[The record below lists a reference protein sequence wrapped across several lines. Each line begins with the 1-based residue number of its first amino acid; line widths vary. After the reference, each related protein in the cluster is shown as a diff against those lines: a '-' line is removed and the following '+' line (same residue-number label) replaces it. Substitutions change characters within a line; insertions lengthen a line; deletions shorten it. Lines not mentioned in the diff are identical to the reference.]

1 MMADVEKGTKFGKLT
16 ILEDLGMILQKSG
29 KKRHFVR
36 CLCDC
41 GTIKDINWYDL
52 KNGKIKSCG
61 CFFKRMI
68 SDLGKKITK
77 ERNGNPKHNLCHT
90 DLYKKYHQIKGEC
103 YNKNNVKYEN
113 FGGRGIK
120 ICNDWMNFENF
131 YKWAKENGYSEEKKS
146 LCRKN
151 LDEGFN
157 PENCFWE
164 SPDFLRKHCVCNES
178 KQKIYEKAGIWRKG
192 NKDKMFEA
200 IGKAM
205 KTKLQKYGTV
215 VTANREK
222 CSWKQGWREIGGKR
236 KYFRSLWE
244 ANYARYLE
252 FLKQHNEIKEWEH
265 EPDTFWFKNI
275 KRGCRSYLPD
285 FKITNNNGS
294 IEYHEVKGWY
304 DDRSKTKIKRMA
316 KYYPE
321 VKLIVIFGKQ
331 YQSIAKQMKNII
343 KDWE

>member
-1 MMADVEKGTKFGKLT
+1 MIADVEKGTKFGKLT

-41 GTIKDINWYDL
+41 GTVKDINWHDL
-52 KNGKIKSCG
+52 KNGKILSCG
-61 CFFKRMI
+61 CFFKKMI
-68 SDLGKKITK
+68 SDLGKKND
-77 ERNGNPKHNLCHT
+77 RGNPKHNLCYT
-90 DLYKKYHQIKGEC
+90 DLYRKYHQIKGEC
-103 YNKNNVKYEN
+103 YNKNNAKYEN

-120 ICNDWMNFENF
+120 ICDGWLKFENF
-131 YKWAKENGYSEEKKS
+131 YKWAIENGYSEQKKS
-146 LCRKN
+146 VCRKDLN
-151 LDEGFN
+151 GDFS
-157 PENCFWE
+157 PENCFFE
-164 SPDFLRKHCVCNES
+164 SPDYLRKHCQSFQSVNKRNQKAEQWRVENRDILLES
-178 KQKIYEKAGIWRKG
+178 
-192 NKDKMFEA
+192 
-200 IGKAM
+200 IGKGM
-205 KTKLQKYGTV
+205 KTRLQKYGTL
-215 VTANREK
+215 VTNNREK
-222 CSWKQGWREIGGKR
+222 CSWKQGWREIGGKK

-265 EPDTFWFKNI
+265 EPDTFWFRNI

-304 DDRSKTKIKRMA
+304 DNRSKTKIKRMA